1 MFKTILVCLDG
12 SELAEQILLYIT
24 EQALHFDSKVVLLQV
39 IASPPFISWSVQPNV
54 AQQLM
59 DQYREEVNKAKAYL
73 DQTALLLREKGVD
86 AESVLLQGTPSEAGR
101 HIVDYAHEN
110 KVDIIA
116 ISTHGRGGLKRLI
129 FGSVA
134 DFVLR
139 ESRLPMLV
147 VRPQE
152 VNK

>member
-1 MFKTILVCLDG
+1 MFKKILVCLDG
-12 SELAEQILLYIT
+12 SELAEQVLPYVT
-24 EQALHFDSKVVLLQV
+24 EQALRFDSNVVLLQAM
-39 IASPPFISWSVQPNV
+39 ASPPFISSSIQPDV
-54 AQQLM
+54 AQQLK
-59 DQYREEVNKAKAYL
+59 DQYQEEVNKAKVYL

-86 AESVLLQGTPSEAGR
+86 VETVLLQGAPSEAGKY
-101 HIVDYAHEN
+101 IVDYAHKN

-116 ISTHGRGGLKRLI
+116 IATHGRGGLKRMI

-147 VRPQE
+147 IRPQE
-152 VNK
+152 VNT